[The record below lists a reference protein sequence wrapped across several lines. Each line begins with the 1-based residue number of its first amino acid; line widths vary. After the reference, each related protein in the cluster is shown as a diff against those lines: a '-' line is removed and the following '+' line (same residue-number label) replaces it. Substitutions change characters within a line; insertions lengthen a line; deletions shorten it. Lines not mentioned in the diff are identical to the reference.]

1 MVVGCASVE
10 QGGEMIDVRAMGAL
24 RREIGLP
31 GATMM
36 GLGSMVG
43 TGVFVSIGIAAGV
56 AGPAVLLA
64 IALAAVVA
72 TCNALSSAQLAA
84 AKPVSGGTYEYG
96 YAYLTPWLGF
106 SAGWM
111 FLCAKSASAATAALG
126 FAGYLMHAAGIEGFV
141 VPGAVMAA
149 AVLTAIVL
157 AGIRASNRVNAVIVS
172 VTVLSLTFFVLAG
185 LFSLPTDWREHWT
198 PFWQPTEQSNA
209 GAVGDFLQATA
220 LMFVAFTGYARIA
233 TLGEEVH
240 DPRHTIPK
248 AIIATLIVSAL
259 LYISVGAVGIAAIGA
274 ERMAGA
280 AQTEVA
286 PLQVAAATFAAPGAL
301 AVITAGAVTAMLS
314 VLLNLILGLSRMLL
328 AMGRRGDMPG
338 RLAFI
343 SPSGSPSAA
352 IIVVGIA
359 IGALTLLGDV
369 KLTWSFS
376 AFTVLIYYAITNL
389 AALRLPREQR
399 MYSPLFAWGGLASC
413 LFLAFWVEWQVWLA
427 GLGLIALGLVWH
439 GVAARLRAPA

>member
-1 MVVGCASVE
+1 MTGARV
-10 QGGEMIDVRAMGAL
+10 MGTL
-24 RREIGLP
+24 RREIGLA
-31 GATMM
+31 GATLM

-64 IALAAVVA
+64 IVLAAIVA

-96 YAYLTPWLGF
+96 YAYLSPQLGF
-106 SAGWM
+106 TAGWM

-126 FAGYLMHAAGIEGFV
+126 FAGYLGHAAGFEGSV
-141 VPGAVMAA
+141 VPGAVVAVAA
-149 AVLTAIVL
+149 LTIIVL
-157 AGIRASNRVNAVIVS
+157 AGIRASNRVNAIIVS
-172 VTVLSLTFFVLAG
+172 VTVLSLIFFVLAG
-185 LFSLPTDWREHWT
+185 IFTLQPGWREHWT
-198 PFWQPTEQSNA
+198 PFFQSAAQGDA
-209 GAVGDFLQATA
+209 GVVSGFLQATA

-233 TLGEEVH
+233 TLGEEVQ

-248 AIIATLIVSAL
+248 AIIATLVISAV
-259 LYISVGAVGIAAIGA
+259 LYISAGAVGIATIGA
-274 ERMAGA
+274 SGMAGA
-280 AQTEVA
+280 AKSEIA
-286 PLQVAAATFAAPGAL
+286 PLQAAARTFAVPAAF

-328 AMGRRGDMPG
+328 AMGRRGDMPT

-352 IIVVGIA
+352 IVVVGIA
-359 IGALTLLGDV
+359 IGGLALLGDV

-399 MYSPLFAWGGLASC
+399 MYSPLLAWGGLTSC

-427 GLGLIALGLVWH
+427 GLALIALGLVWH
-439 GVAARLRAPA
+439 AVAVRVRTAG